1 MYNYLKC
8 GIRYEDR
15 YDCHSHAH
23 NLNNYKTKLEKN
35 SDLKGIRTHDL
46 CDTTE
51 VLYQDIKP
59 TQGAGHIVSL

>member
-1 MYNYLKC
+1 MK
-8 GIRYEDR
+8 
-15 YDCHSHAH
+15 
-23 NLNNYKTKLEKN
+23 LNPEKN

-46 CDTTE
+46 CNTTE